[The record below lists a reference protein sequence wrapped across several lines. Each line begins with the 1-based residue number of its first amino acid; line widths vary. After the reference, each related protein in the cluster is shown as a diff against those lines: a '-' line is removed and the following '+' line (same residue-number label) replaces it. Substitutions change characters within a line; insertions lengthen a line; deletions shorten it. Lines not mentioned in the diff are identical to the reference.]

1 MEMSHVPAISEPTRW
16 MLVNGQPHDT
26 HAPHAPS
33 GPSVDRMHVSSGLNF
48 VDPSS
53 QILPSEEVDV
63 FYPTYDGP
71 GNHMSH
77 TSYYTNSAARA
88 MHSYRPSSMR
98 GGSQVCRPPHFHAA
112 PIQWLESSKSLHSV
126 QSSAHS
132 AWCSSPFSK
141 PTHHPRPACS
151 YQPSSITS
159 SNHSNGHHPFNYPPT
174 PPKENTP
181 DPVVGTA
188 VVTTPTSDYNSSSED
203 KLSSKSIIGN
213 SAMNMSISGA
223 ESPYSQ
229 AHPLSSY
236 PTCPTYVPTTDFA
249 CNGTTLG
256 FHPSVFSNRSSLTTT
271 TRPRTKSRSSSGRE
285 CVNCGATST
294 PLWRRDGNGHY
305 LCNACGLYHK
315 MNGQNRPLIKPK
327 RRLSAAKRAGTSCA
341 NCQAT
346 TTTLWRRNPSGDPV
360 CNACGLYYKLHGV
373 NRPLTMKKDGIQTR
387 NRKLSS
393 KSKKNKNKMP
403 EELKFPSFIDQPNHY
418 GTTMHHVPDYG
429 MGGPG
434 GQIHHHTHPSMAYS
448 SPSLCNSL
456 YQSPP
461 SHHMSVPSSLSLS
474 SNTNM
479 VGAMA

>member
-1 MEMSHVPAISEPTRW
+1 MDMSHSPSMSEPTRW

-33 GPSVDRMHVSSGLNF
+33 GPSVDRMHVPSGLNF
-48 VDPSS
+48 VEPSS
-53 QILPSEEVDV
+53 QILQTEEVDV
-63 FYPTYDGP
+63 FFPTFDGS
-71 GNHMSH
+71 GNHMNH
-77 TSYYTNSAARA
+77 AGYYTNSAARA
-88 MHSYRPSSMR
+88 MHSYRSSSMR
-98 GGSQVCRPPHFHAA
+98 VSGSQVCRPPHFHAA

-141 PTHHPRPACS
+141 PAHHPRPACS
-151 YQPSSITS
+151 YQPSTISS
-159 SNHSNGHHPFNYPPT
+159 SNHSSGHHPFNFPPT

-181 DPVVGTA
+181 DPLVGTTA
-188 VVTTPTSDYNSSSED
+188 VTTPTSDYNSSSDE
-203 KLSSKSIIGN
+203 KLVCSKSITGN

-229 AHPLSSY
+229 AHPLASY
-236 PTCPTYVPTTDFA
+236 PSCPTYVPTTDFA
-249 CNGTTLG
+249 CSGTTLG
-256 FHPSVFSNRSSLTTT
+256 FHPSVFSNRASLTTS
-271 TRPRTKSRSSSGRE
+271 TRPRTKSRSSSGKSYGILQY
-285 CVNCGATST
+285 NSINKT
-294 PLWRRDGNGHY
+294 LNIFWKNW
-305 LCNACGLYHK
+305 
-315 MNGQNRPLIKPK
+315 I
-327 RRLSAAKRAGTSCA
+327 RLSVRICYEFIVKISAAKRAGTSCA

-346 TTTLWRRNPSGDPV
+346 TTTLWRRNPNGDPV

-393 KSKKNKNKMP
+393 KSKKSKNKIP
-403 EELKFPSFIDQPNHY
+403 DELKFPSFIDQPNHY
-418 GTTMHHVPDYG
+418 ASAMHHVPDYG
-429 MGGPG
+429 MGGTTGP
-434 GQIHHHTHPSMAYS
+434 IHHHTHPSMAYS

-461 SHHMSVPSSLSLS
+461 SHHMPVPSSLSLS